1 MLKRRGVAT
10 GKAANRSRVILIVLL
25 KLTKP
30 GRAFAKTPNFCQR
43 FPHLT
48 PNCACSTLPPVAKSD
63 RMLTGK
69 KSPSAS
75 TAKWSLKLYVTRAP
89 IPVAFSVEKEFGGVT
104 ESEENCTP
112 TSTFG
117 ASCSCARVLG

>member
-1 MLKRRGVAT
+1 TTAT
-10 GKAANRSRVILIVLL
+10 VIRVILIVSS

-30 GRAFAKTPNFCQR
+30 GRAFANRPNFCQR
-43 FPHLT
+43 LPHLT
-48 PNCACSTLPPVAKSD
+48 PNCACSTWPPVAKFD
-63 RMLTGK
+63 CRRTGK

-75 TAKWSLKLYVTRAP
+75 TAKWSSKLYVTRAP
-89 IPVAFSVEKEFGGVT
+89 TPAAFSVEKEFGGVT

-117 ASCSCARVLG
+117 ASCSCARAASEKI